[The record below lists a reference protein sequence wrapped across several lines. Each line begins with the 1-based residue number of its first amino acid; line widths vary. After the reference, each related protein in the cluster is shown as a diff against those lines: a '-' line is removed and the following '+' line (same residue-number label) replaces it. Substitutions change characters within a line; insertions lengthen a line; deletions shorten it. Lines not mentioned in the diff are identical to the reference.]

1 MRKIHDDTFFILSE
15 EGIVI
20 LSKKSIKPL
29 AFTLFTLLGSTAL
42 ADVAD
47 TWDLSAL
54 YPNDAAWSK
63 AATAADKLLVPVEK
77 CQNHWGKT
85 PKETAQCF
93 DVYFKAHKE
102 VSRLYNYAGQRA
114 AVNGEDSAAQ
124 ALKGRATKIYA
135 KLQEVSSSMQ
145 SEIIAIPAK
154 KFASFRDN
162 AALKP
167 YKMTL
172 DNIVRKRDHTLSA
185 KENQILAYSAELAEG
200 SREVFHALTTLNL
213 PFPTIKL
220 STGESVEMNAPNW
233 SKARQSDVAEDR
245 EKAFQAFFGT
255 YKDFRETYAANF
267 NSMVNRDAF
276 YRKANKYKSDV
287 EASLDAS
294 NVPVSVYTKM
304 IEQVRANRP
313 LLWRYLKLK
322 QKVMGLKELKYSDL
336 YLPLTKDKAPA
347 YSFDD
352 AKRIA
357 KEAVKPL
364 GQEYIDILERSTKER
379 WIDVYPGKGKVS
391 GAYMDGSAYD
401 VHPYLLMNYNND
413 YESVSTY
420 LHEFGHAA
428 HSWYSTKAQPYQYAD
443 YPTFAA
449 EVASTFNEV
458 LLSQHLLNSSED
470 PKFKLF
476 VLGQVLESFRTTVF
490 RQAFFADF
498 EWSVHE
504 LAQKGNT
511 LTADL
516 LDKTYLDLLKLYYG
530 DAEGV
535 VKIDPL
541 YAIEWAYIPH
551 FYNNFYVFQYTTSFI
566 SSNALAGKVLS
577 EGPKARDAYIAML
590 KTGGSLYPLDILKVG
605 GVDMSGTEPYKISF
619 ASMEKALVEAEKL
632 VDQMK
637 K

>member
-1 MRKIHDDTFFILSE
+1 MFYLLLRSYLVLNRLPVITLWLLFSTLAKA
-15 EGIVI
+15 EG
-20 LSKKSIKPL
+20 
-29 AFTLFTLLGSTAL
+29 T
-42 ADVAD
+42 VAD

-54 YPNDAAWSK
+54 YANDEAWTK
-63 AATAADKLLVPVEK
+63 AATEAETLLKPVEK
-77 CQNHWGKT
+77 CKGQWGKS
-85 PKETAQCF
+85 PKDAARCF
-93 DVYFKAHKE
+93 DSYYKAHKE
-102 VSRLYNYAGQRA
+102 IARLSNYAGQKA
-114 AVNGEDSAAQ
+114 SANGEDAAAQ
-124 ALKGRATKIYA
+124 ALKGQAGKIWA
-135 KLQEVSSSMQ
+135 RLQEVSSPMQ
-145 SEIIAIPAK
+145 SEIIAIPSK

-162 AALKP
+162 ALLKP
-167 YKMTL
+167 YRMTL
-172 DNIVRKRDHTLSA
+172 DNIVRKREHTLSA

-200 SREVFHALTTLNL
+200 SREVFHSLTTLNL
-213 PFPTIKL
+213 PFPSIKL
-220 STGESVEMNAPNW
+220 STGESVEINAPAF
-233 SKARQSDVAEDR
+233 SKWRQSENADDR
-245 EKAFQAFFGT
+245 DKVFKAFFGT
-255 YKDFRETYAANF
+255 YKEFRETYASNF

-276 YRKANKYKSDV
+276 YRKALGYKSDV
-287 EASLDAS
+287 EASLDSS
-294 NVPVSVYTKM
+294 NVPVNVYSKM

-322 QKVMGLKELKYSDL
+322 QKMMGLKELKYSDL
-336 YLPLTKDKAPA
+336 YLPLTREKAPS
-347 YSFDD
+347 YTFEE
-352 AKRIA
+352 AKKISR
-357 KEAVKPL
+357 EAVKPL
-364 GQEYIDILERSTKER
+364 GDEYIAILDRSNKER

-428 HSWYSTKAQPYQYAD
+428 HSFYSTKAQPYPYAD

-458 LLSQHLLNSSED
+458 LLNQHFLAANQD

-476 VLGQVLESFRTTVF
+476 ILGQALESFRTTVF

-498 EWSVHE
+498 EWTVHE

-530 DAEGV
+530 DTEGV
-535 VKIDPL
+535 VKVDPL

-566 SSNALAGKVLS
+566 ASNALAAKVLN
-577 EGPKARDAYIAML
+577 EGPKARDAYISML
-590 KTGGSLYPLDILKVG
+590 KAGGSLYPLDILKLG
-605 GVDMSGTEPYKISF
+605 GVDMSGTEPYKIAF
-619 ASMEKALVEAEKL
+619 AAMEKALAEAEKI
-632 VDQMK
+632 VDGMK

>member
-1 MRKIHDDTFFILSE
+1 MARPIHFTLAA
-15 EGIVI
+15 
-20 LSKKSIKPL
+20 LL
-29 AFTLFTLLGSTAL
+29 AFSSSSLHAEGTAEE
-42 ADVAD
+42 

-54 YPNDAAWSK
+54 YANDAAWNK
-63 AATAADKLLVPVEK
+63 AAEASDSFIKPVKSCKGQWAKSPNKLAE
-77 CQNHWGKT
+77 
-85 PKETAQCF
+85 CF
-93 DVYFKAHKE
+93 DTYFKAHKE
-102 VSRLYNYAGQRA
+102 VARLYNYAFQKA
-114 AVNGEDSAAQ
+114 SANGEDPNAQ
-124 ALKGRATKIYA
+124 ALKGKAGKIWA
-135 KLQEVSSSMQ
+135 SLEEAASPMQ
-145 SEIIAIPAK
+145 SEIIGLPEK
-154 KFASFRDN
+154 KLQTFIN
-162 AALKP
+162 HPLLKT
-167 YKMTL
+167 YKLTL
-172 DNIVRKRDHTLSA
+172 ENITRKRKHTLSA
-185 KENQILAYSAELAEG
+185 EGNQLLAYSTELAEG

-213 PFPTIKL
+213 PFPTVKL
-220 STGESVEMNAPNW
+220 STGESVEVNAPAF
-233 SKARQSDVAEDR
+233 SKYRQSSSADDR
-245 EKAFQAFFGT
+245 DKVFRAFFGT
-255 YKDFRETYAANF
+255 YKGFRETYAANF

-276 YRKANKYKSDV
+276 YRKAKNYNSDV

-294 NVPVSVYTKM
+294 NVPVSVYSKM

-322 QKVMGLKELKYSDL
+322 QKLMGLKELKYSDL
-336 YLPLTKDKAPA
+336 YLPLTNEKAPS
-347 YSFDD
+347 YSFDE
-352 AKRIA
+352 AKKLA
-357 KEAVKPL
+357 FAAVAPL
-364 GQEYIDILERSTKER
+364 GKEYQSILERSNKER
-379 WIDVYPGKGKVS
+379 WIDVYPAKGKVS

-428 HSWYSTKAQPYQYAD
+428 HSYYSSKNQPYHYAD

-458 LLSQHLLNSSED
+458 LLSEHFLKSTQD

-476 VLGQVLESFRTTVF
+476 ILGQALESFRTTVF

-498 EWSVHE
+498 EWTVHE

-535 VKIDPL
+535 VKVDPL

-566 SSNALAGKVLS
+566 ASNALAGKVLT
-577 EGPKARDAYIAML
+577 EGEKARDSYLSML
-590 KTGGSLYPLDILKVG
+590 KAGGSLYPLDLLKLG
-605 GVDMSGTEPYKISF
+605 GIDMSGTEPYKISF
-619 ASMEKALVEAEKL
+619 ANMEKALDEAEKI
-632 VDQMK
+632 VAEMK